1 MATGETKSGDT
12 KSGDAKGGNTKNSET
27 KNSTSG
33 RRGQGKSRQSG
44 EGSAFFGGQTGALVG
59 AAVAGAAVGLAANYG
74 RKMLMQSPAFM
85 SGNWDDALRTEHKM
99 TLALFDQLEATGD
112 DAIGTRAGLVM
123 KIKYALSKHALQEE
137 NVIYPAMREANE
149 AHDADELNSE
159 HGYVKTYLYELEN
172 MAKDSTDFLA
182 RVRAFRTMLEEHI
195 RNEEDRIFPRLR
207 SLMSDEQNRKI
218 TIAMNREG
226 LKLA

>member
-1 MATGETKSGDT
+1 MATSDAGKNDT
-12 KSGDAKGGNTKNSET
+12 KSRKS
-27 KNSTSG
+27 S
-33 RRGQGKSRQSG
+33 RRGEGKSRQRG
-44 EGSAFFGGQTGALVG
+44 ERSAFFGGQTGALMG

-74 RKMLMQSPAFM
+74 RKMLMQTPAFV

-99 TLALFDQLEATGD
+99 TLTLFDQLEATGE
-112 DAIGTRAGLVM
+112 DATATRTGLLM

-137 NVIYPAMREANE
+137 NVIYPALREANE

-172 MAKDSTDFLA
+172 MAKDGPDFLE
-182 RVRAFRTMLEEHI
+182 RVRSFRAMLEEHI

-207 SLMSDEQNRKI
+207 SLMSDEQNRKV
-218 TIAMNREG
+218 TLAMNWEG

>member
-1 MATGETKSGDT
+1 MATSETK
-12 KSGDAKGGNTKNSET
+12 KSDTKNSET
-27 KNSTSG
+27 KAKSS
-33 RRGQGKSRQSG
+33 RRGQGKSRERG
-44 EGSAFFGGQTGALVG
+44 ESSAFFGSQTGALVG

-74 RKMLMQSPAFM
+74 RKMLMQSPAFI
-85 SGNWDDALRTEHKM
+85 SGNRDDALRTEHRL

-112 DAIGTRAGLVM
+112 DAIATRTGLVM

-137 NVIYPAMREANE
+137 NIIYPVMREANE

-172 MAKDSTDFLA
+172 MAKDSPDFLA
-182 RVRAFRTMLEEHI
+182 RVRAFRTLLEGHM
-195 RNEEDRIFPRLR
+195 RNEEDNVFPRLR
-207 SLMSDEQNRKI
+207 ATMSEEQNRKV
-218 TIAMNREG
+218 TLAMNREG

>member
-1 MATGETKSGDT
+1 VATTE
-12 KSGDAKGGNTKNSET
+12 AKNSDSKNSET
-27 KNSTSG
+27 KSGTAKGDTGKSG
-33 RRGQGKSRQSG
+33 RKSRSNG
-44 EGSAFFGGQTGALVG
+44 NKSRERTERSAFFGGQTGALVG

-85 SGNWDDALRTEHKM
+85 SGNWDDALKTEHKM

-112 DAIGTRAGLVM
+112 DAAATRAGLVM

-149 AHDADELNSE
+149 AHEADELNAE

-172 MAKDSTDFLA
+172 MNKASPDFLA
-182 RVRAFRTMLEEHI
+182 RVRAFRAMLEEHI

-207 SLMSDEQNRKI
+207 ALMSEAQNRKI
-218 TIAMNREG
+218 TLAMNKEG